1 MIRAEFFARNQSF
14 CGFSVSGHA
23 GAAPAGSDIVCAAV
37 SSAVYLTAN
46 AITEVLKVKAKVQVQ
61 QDGFLSL
68 SVPEEDQESCHL
80 FFQALWLH
88 LSQLSQQYPK
98 SLKVIKTEE

>member
-1 MIRAEFFARNQSF
+1 MIRAEFFVRDHRF

-46 AITEVLKVKAKVQVQ
+46 AVTEVLGLAPELQVHD
-61 QDGFLSL
+61 DGFLSL
-68 SVPEEDQESCHL
+68 SVSLRDQAACEPFL
-80 FFQALWLH
+80 KALWLH
-88 LSQLSQQYPK
+88 LGQLSQQYPK
-98 SLKVIKTEE
+98 NLKVFQTEE